1 MNRFRF
7 LLFCL
12 LSLGTLVGCKDDN
25 NTPTTGSQTELLVS
39 NNWQITDI
47 TNANG
52 QSISRNR
59 LNTTNQILF
68 GLKFEFR
75 NNNTVRAYDPNSSN
89 SIINQGT
96 WKLASDSKSMDV
108 DVSGFKGNFPIVEL
122 NRSSLILRQ
131 QAPVDGTTTDI
142 NLVFAPSL

>member
-1 MNRFRF
+1 MNRLRF
-7 LLFCL
+7 LLLCFVAIG
-12 LSLGTLVGCKDDN
+12 SLVGCKDDN
-25 NTPTTGSQTELLVS
+25 NNPTAGSQTELLVG
-39 NNWQITDI
+39 NNWQVTDI

-52 QSISRNR
+52 QSINRNQ
-59 LNTTNQILF
+59 LSTTNQILF

-89 SIINQGT
+89 SIVNQGT
-96 WKLASDSKSMDV
+96 WTLASDNKSMDV
-108 DVSGFKGNFPIVEL
+108 DVSGFKGNFPIIEL

-131 QAPVDGTTTDI
+131 QAPVNGTTTDI